1 MDLNRLS
8 MDLTAALEESRRV
21 ASRGG
26 AAYIRPRHLLSVM
39 LDTNGA
45 LARLAPPLGLD
56 AEMARRFV
64 DGVTDTENE
73 GKLVPGQ
80 QPIASRALRDLLD
93 RAIALVDKR
102 GAHTVGPLDVALAAT
117 ESPGLPV
124 GRALPVDDRAL
135 VG

>member
-39 LDTNGA
+39 LDRNGA

-56 AEMARRFV
+56 
-64 DGVTDTENE
+64 D
-73 GKLVPGQ
+73 
-80 QPIASRALRDLLD
+80 
-93 RAIALVDKR
+93 
-102 GAHTVGPLDVALAAT
+102 
-117 ESPGLPV
+117 
-124 GRALPVDDRAL
+124 
-135 VG
+135 